1 MDNPNQ
7 LLADLVKALDSAY
20 ISSWQSTA
28 QWAKQLDAARD
39 YVAQQKCECAAR
51 VQKERSGG

>member
-7 LLADLVKALDSAY
+7 LLADLVKALDSAF

-28 QWAKQLDAARD
+28 GWQKELDAARA
-39 YVAQQKCECAAR
+39 YVEKQQKD
-51 VQKERSGG
+51 Q